1 MLYIGSKLL
10 EMKTLFTLLIICLCT
25 VSLGQVSFT
34 VIEPA
39 SIAGGYNFTSNGDGT
54 DWGLPNLL
62 DPADAIQDTCVLAED
77 GTPGINAQGI
87 PFSNEACGPIINNV
101 AGKIAVLYRYDGSSS
116 NVCWFGTKVL
126 NAQNAGAIGVIMIN
140 RDDALIDVP
149 GTTDGP
155 STNIPFAF
163 ISKSDGALLRA
174 RIEAGD
180 DVIAFLG
187 NKLGLYANDGGLIN
201 SSTIAPKIAATSSMV
216 TQDNTEFGFDVGA
229 SVYNFGNANQNNVS
243 LTATVTGPAGTWSE
257 TSGPYSI
264 VSGDTLDIV
273 TGGTNNIPAFSF
285 ASYPEGRYTL
295 TYEVDLGVPDES
307 DFDNTMSY
315 EFVIS
320 NDMISYAPLDTIN
333 GLPVP
338 SANFRAANSASFQ
351 SCMHFRDANASR
363 MAALGM
369 YFSTVTGFDSGITL
383 DGEEVP
389 VTLYQWNDVF
399 TDLNDP
405 NLDFQNLNAV
415 AFGFYY
421 YPGDLQGE
429 TVYAEFEDP
438 VQLMDNQRYLAC
450 VSINNEDVFLGHD
463 TRIDYT
469 STIGHYLQPHV
480 PNNSQNG
487 YFALGFGE
495 DLSPAIGLR
504 VMDANLLNISE
515 KSTKSGQVYPNPAS
529 DNLTIV
535 TETDENVTVTI
546 TDMSGRTVM
555 QSTASGDKSTLS
567 VKALDPGT
575 YTVVL
580 SSENQNSEQFKVVI
594 Q

>member
-1 MLYIGSKLL
+1 LSYIGSKLL
-10 EMKTLFTLLIICLCT
+10 KMKTLFTLLIFCAGT
-25 VSLGQVSFT
+25 FVHAQVSFT

-62 DPADAIQDTCVLAED
+62 NPADAIQDTCVLAED

-87 PFSNEACGPIINNV
+87 PLSNEACGPIINNV

-155 STNIPFAF
+155 MTNIPFAF

-180 DVIAFLG
+180 DVVAFLG

-201 SSTIAPKIAATSSMV
+201 SSTIAPKISATPSMISLN
-216 TQDNTEFGFDVGA
+216 NTEFGFDVGA
-229 SVYNFGNANQNNVS
+229 SVYNFGNTDQNNVS
-243 LTATVTGPAGTWSE
+243 LTATVNGPGGNWSE
-257 TSGPYSI
+257 TAGPFSI
-264 VSGDTLDIV
+264 PAGDTLDV
-273 TGGTNNIPAFSF
+273 FTGGINNIPAFSF

-295 TYEVDLGVPDES
+295 TYEVDLGVTDDS

-320 NDMISYAPLDTIN
+320 ENIISYAPLDTLT
-333 GLPVP
+333 GLPLP
-338 SANFRAANSASFQ
+338 SANFRAANSASFE
-351 SCMHFRDANASR
+351 SCLHFRDANASR
-363 MAALGM
+363 LGATGM

-389 VTLYQWNDVF
+389 VTLYQWNDNF

-405 NLDFQNLNAV
+405 NLDFLDLNAV

-421 YPGDLQGE
+421 YPSDLQGE
-429 TVYAEFEDP
+429 TVYAEFETP
-438 VQLMDNQRYLAC
+438 VQLIDNQRYLAC
-450 VSINNEDVFLGHD
+450 VSINNAEVFLGHD

-480 PNNSQNG
+480 PNNSDNG

-504 VMDANLLNISE
+504 VVDANSLNISE
-515 KSTKSGQVYPNPAS
+515 QTVQVADVYPNPAKDILIIEPNS
-529 DNLTIV
+529 TG
-535 TETDENVTVTI
+535 TTSVTI
-546 TDMSGRTVM
+546 SDISGRIVLR
-555 QSTASGDKSTLS
+555 SDISENGAKLNVGEL
-567 VKALDPGT
+567 LPGT
-575 YTVVL
+575 YNVVL
-580 SSENQNSEQFKVVI
+580 YPENQKIERFKVVVR
-594 Q
+594 